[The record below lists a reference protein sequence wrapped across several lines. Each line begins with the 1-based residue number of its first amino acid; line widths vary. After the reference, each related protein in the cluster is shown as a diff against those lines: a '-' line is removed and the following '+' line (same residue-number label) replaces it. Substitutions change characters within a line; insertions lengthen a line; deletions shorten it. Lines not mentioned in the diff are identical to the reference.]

1 MQCVSHR
8 RILQASG
15 PLTASEV
22 KAPDQVNVKE
32 KKDTISQYDFTLAA
46 NRHDESH
53 VLRGHPCAGDPG
65 RGSGFD
71 REVSCSL
78 EGA

>member
-1 MQCVSHR
+1 MQCISPR
-8 RILQASG
+8 SGLQVSG

-22 KAPDQVNVKE
+22 TRFDSGKRI
-32 KKDTISQYDFTLAA
+32 TQYHFTLAA
-46 NRHDESH
+46 NHHGVSH
-53 VLRGHPCAGDPG
+53 EQHGHPCAEDPG

-71 REVSCSL
+71 QEVSCSL